1 MKPNQTKLQQLIH
14 SGATSCNH
22 EGGKQSRADQAQK
35 KKKKSTMSNTYLGHF
50 TLQDTAKKKR
60 LILQYWQAEK
70 LAQVR
75 L

>member
-1 MKPNQTKLQQLIH
+1 MRV
-14 SGATSCNH
+14 G
-22 EGGKQSRADQAQK
+22 SRAEQIKHQNK